1 MMSELPSIYEHAK
14 KFGILAKKSLGQNFL
29 FDENLNDKI
38 VRLAGSLEGKEV
50 IEIGP
55 GPGGLTRSILKC
67 NPKKLIVIEKDD
79 RCIELLKEIK
89 AMYPQ
94 LEIISEDALKLSV
107 KDLSHKAK
115 IISNLPYNIG
125 TVLLFQWLEALDH
138 IEDMTLMFQR
148 EVAYRICAEENTD
161 AYGKLSV
168 MVQLRAKAEKVL
180 DVSPKAFT
188 PPPKVSSAIV
198 HLKPLS
204 IQPDIEIVKMVKALV
219 DSGFSNRRKMIN
231 KSLGAVVPDN
241 SMYSSLGLKPTL
253 RAENLSLND
262 YVNLAKAIINIQY

>member
-1 MMSELPSIYEHAK
+1 MINNLPSIYEHAK
-14 KFGILAKKSLGQNFL
+14 RFGIFAKKNLGQNFL

-67 NPKKLIVIEKDD
+67 NPAKLIVVEKDD

-89 AMYPQ
+89 QQYPQ
-94 LEIISEDALKLSV
+94 LEIISADALKLSI
-107 KDLSHKAK
+107 KDLSTKAK

-125 TVLLFQWLEALDH
+125 TVLLFKWLDELSY

-148 EVAYRICAEENTD
+148 EVAYRICAQENTD

-168 MVQLRAKAEKVL
+168 MVQLRAHAEKVL
-180 DVSPKAFT
+180 DLSPKAFT

-204 IQPDIEIVKMVKALV
+204 VQPDLKIIEMVKALV
-219 DSGFSNRRKMIN
+219 DSGFNNRRKMIN
-231 KSLGAVVPDN
+231 KSLSPVVTN
-241 SMYSSLGLKPTL
+241 NEIYASLGLKPTL
-253 RAENLSLND
+253 RAENLSLDD
-262 YVNLAKAIINIQY
+262 YVKLAEAILQM